1 MHGNAQNDP
10 APGEVPVEGGQ
21 ARESATPEGL
31 LVTRAVEGDDAA
43 FEVLVRGHAPQLLAL
58 ASRLLGSAA
67 EAEDAVQDALVTA
80 WRRLPEFRREAAFGT
95 WLFRITTN
103 RCLNILRARPATRPL
118 DAAPEPPMAD
128 PALDPPRAAE
138 SAASAKALNVAL
150 AALTADQ
157 RACWVLRELH
167 GMSYEEIA
175 DVVGIAE
182 PAVRG
187 RLFRARRGLMEA
199 MQPWR

>member
-1 MHGNAQNDP
+1 MHGKAHDAP
-10 APGEVPVEGGQ
+10 APGEVLVQGGQ
-21 ARESATPEGL
+21 AGESATPEGL

-103 RCLNILRARPATRPL
+103 RCLNILRARPVTRPL

-138 SAASAKALNVAL
+138 SAASARALNEAL